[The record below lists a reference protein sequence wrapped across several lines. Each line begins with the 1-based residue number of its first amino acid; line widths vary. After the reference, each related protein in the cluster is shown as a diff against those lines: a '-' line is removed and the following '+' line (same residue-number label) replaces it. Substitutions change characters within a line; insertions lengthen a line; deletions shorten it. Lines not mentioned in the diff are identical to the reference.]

1 MIRLV
6 AVTSLLAVLALVLY
20 LPSAHPPDRFLAQLR
35 LEHAAAADVWG
46 LIPAARMLERALGVQ
61 DTTRQTAFAPEP
73 IDASTANPLDT
84 AVAREMTSVNQRLFD
99 NNYFRAVEALLLLA
113 LFRLSM
119 IVEWL
124 PWLVAFT
131 IAVLVDGY
139 VVRAVRSREFVR
151 HDPELFALAIC
162 SAIVV
167 ACGTVVASVIP
178 VTVHPML
185 LPSIP
190 LVISALA
197 ACALASFHRRAG

>member
-35 LEHAAAADVWG
+35 LEHAAAADMWG
-46 LIPAARMLERALGVQ
+46 PIPAARMLERALEVQ
-61 DTTRQTAFAPEP
+61 DAPREPAFVPEP
-73 IDASTANPLDT
+73 TDASPAKPLDT
-84 AVAREMTSVNQRLFD
+84 AVAREMTSVNRRLFD
-99 NNYFRAVEALLLLA
+99 NRYFHAVEALLLLA

-124 PWLVAFT
+124 PWLAAFT
-131 IAVLVDGY
+131 IAALVDGY

-162 SAIVV
+162 AAIVV
-167 ACGTVVASVIP
+167 ACGTVVASVVP
-178 VTVHPML
+178 ATVHPML
-185 LPSIP
+185 LPSVP
-190 LVISALA
+190 LVISALV
-197 ACALASFHRRAG
+197 ACALASFHRRAA

>member
-35 LEHAAAADVWG
+35 LEHAAAADLWG
-46 LIPAARMLERALGVQ
+46 SVHAARMLERALGAQ
-61 DTTRQTAFAPEP
+61 DATRKPAFVPEP
-73 IDASTANPLDT
+73 TDTSTAHPLDT
-84 AVAREMTSVNQRLFD
+84 AVAREMASVNRRLFD
-99 NNYFRAVEALLLLA
+99 NSYFRAVEALFLLA

-124 PWLVAFT
+124 PWLAAFT
-131 IAVLVDGY
+131 IAALVDGY
-139 VVRAVRSREFVR
+139 VVRAVRSREFLQ

-162 SAIVV
+162 AAIVV
-167 ACGTVVASVIP
+167 ACGTVVASVVP
-178 VTVHPML
+178 ATFNPML
-185 LPSIP
+185 LPSVP

-197 ACALASFHRRAG
+197 ACALASFHRRAP